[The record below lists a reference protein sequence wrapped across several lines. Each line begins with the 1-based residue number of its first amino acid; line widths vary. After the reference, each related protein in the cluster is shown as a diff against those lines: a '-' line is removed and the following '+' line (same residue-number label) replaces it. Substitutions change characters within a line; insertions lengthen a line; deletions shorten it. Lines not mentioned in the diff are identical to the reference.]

1 LKKRLGIIQKQLSIL
16 LIMCMFFTMLPVTA
30 PVLAAEDN
38 SVKVTYVPSILWG
51 GFGRYVE
58 YEMDGVKYR
67 TDEAPSAVNRE
78 AWNRMSDEDRRTT
91 YNTLYTATARKAAF
105 GENGYAYI
113 KHWTHQSS
121 EWYDANKIW
130 KERVAKRTFP
140 ELQPIFNATVSLS
153 GLYSDYN
160 DLKNYVIPANIPA
173 NNSYRKAF
181 QEEKEELDQYFAIGK
196 EYYQKAVDMRAKSIG
211 TAVSFTAVQCTQM
224 LTDMLFVPSVVNGAS
239 LANSGMIADVT
250 NVLLQ
255 VVGADGGSLAEKLN
269 VVLENGETAH
279 LTAAEQV
286 HLYASYMK
294 TYAKLAEN
302 CKADM
307 DTKMEELRTV
317 HNNLEILSQGLEIQE
332 QEKAS
337 KKEAEQTSYEESIE
351 ETFVTPLK
359 KEPGDG
365 DDVHITFAFK
375 WKTEEELK
383 KDLFKNNFDQWLNDN
398 SDEEGF
404 AYPEAAEL
412 LFAEVLAQKGVLD
425 NEVIEKVDIISG
437 MFMEAYNSANDK
449 LAAFELELNT
459 LKDGL
464 TDDLSDYKNNEAVLY
479 RIPVGASY
487 FYGTDSF
494 KPELENYYDGLPYDS
509 FYDQLGT
516 HISDYRTKVEAM
528 LEDVELLK
536 SSSEGLYSSI
546 EIDVQNVIFYL
557 NLLESLEDN
566 YQSLYNSVVW
576 ELHNDT
582 EIDPS
587 INYENNPFYI
597 NPINTEAG
605 EAYRINRFSEAF
617 VSANLP
623 EEVYDPNITTDEF
636 AEALAI
642 TRPISILNEAYNIY
656 MELSDVSEILESS
669 YNDSIVNDEVY
680 KAGRTNYY
688 EEMDAWLA
696 EYKDAETKMA
706 NALAEIKNITNSY
719 ESSWEGTYFLGAYD
733 NYGYN
738 PYLYNTQLVSISAF
752 DVADL
757 REYIRNG
764 GNTAIL
770 YNKLK
775 EIERNAEIYEVE
787 TKELIG
793 EIGVLDFEMQ
803 QLRNST
809 LDDYADNKGTP
820 LKTFY
825 SLRQENGLNDKWD
838 NLTRDGEDVLYYFNI
853 CDIPEICDIL
863 KGETDDVVFL
873 RNAIKEIRG
882 YLDANSVATVPVS
895 NRLYDIYKKATG
907 IKEVYESS
915 SHLLTEE
922 LRSEVLNLY
931 ANPGDVDDILNTIY
945 DVRDK
950 HEGIN
955 FTYPPSQHEGVDEYT
970 PVGDL
975 TYTSSAPGSMA
986 VQTPIYHPVAVNT
999 RILNATLYIY
1009 DDSWTEVQRL
1019 NQTEDELQGII
1030 DTERDMMEIP
1040 FAGLEDG
1047 REYLLEW
1054 EITYGTGPT
1063 DYETGSY
1070 FFTYDAPVG
1079 VFAIVELNK
1088 DTYDTATVTVSNNS
1102 GTELSDQYVF
1112 LDGYDEK
1119 ENLVLSE
1126 SKLLNYLDAGETT
1139 TIVFTLDE
1147 VIFSAEAYVAKED
1160 GQKPPVPVR
1169 LEIEG
1174 GDSVITIPQF
1184 GEANTSA
1191 SVTAIVYDQYGSVYS
1206 EVYGDKTIDWNISP
1220 EIEGVSVDEDG
1231 VITVTSAAGAAINSI
1246 DGKKTL
1252 TVTATLRGTDIF
1264 ATEIITIIRDSA
1276 IANKVWIQRGALLF
1290 EDGDTDFI
1298 IGPLGND
1305 SSKTYTYSA
1314 VLADQYGAEI
1324 FSNPS
1329 DFDWSSA
1336 GASSGIMV
1344 NGSQVIIEKES
1355 KKGNFSLAT
1364 SHTNSGLSVQVTV
1377 YVIGEDV
1384 DVEWTEI
1391 EEKLTS
1397 TNYIYGDRIDKA
1409 GPLGDGT
1416 ATAGDIILQGFFSY
1430 KDSEGISNAGEQ
1442 TITVIFTVT
1451 TPGEYQG
1458 MRLEHDVAVT
1468 VAKRE
1473 ITGTLRI
1480 TGKAAV
1486 GETLTA
1492 AFTSEIDPEEYD
1504 IVWLSGGDIAA
1515 TGATYT
1521 VTSADRGKTITVKA
1535 VGKKNYTG
1543 EVIGESGISIP
1554 SAALKTSE
1562 PLPTQNEQ
1570 DITAEVV
1577 SGTTTTTIVDRA
1589 KLEAYLETAEKN
1601 SEIVIPIS
1609 ENNTSTALLPLNT
1622 FGTMVEKD
1630 ITLTV
1635 QSGSAAISIPA
1646 DSIDIEA
1653 VKVLFDAETEDS
1665 DLQGEIGDIH
1675 ISITIS
1681 QLSSDENAALHSKA
1695 ESEGLE
1701 ILGSPV
1707 VFSISASNNGKTVEV
1722 TSFNQ
1727 YVQRSIEVTQEIA
1740 ENLSTVLVF
1749 EEDNT
1754 FRHVPTSV
1762 YFKDGKYYV
1771 VIASLTNST
1780 YVLVSQKVS
1789 FSDTDGKW
1797 YEDAV
1802 KEMASRQIIRGTGN
1816 SNFAGDREIT
1826 RAEFAAIIVRA
1837 LGLPAKGVSTFSDVP
1852 KDMWY
1857 YGAVA
1862 AATNYD
1868 IVSGRDKNRF
1878 DPMAK
1883 ITREEAMQMVFNS
1896 SKLTP
1901 LERINETVNSNA
1913 FSDYKEKS
1921 PWAIEAVDF
1930 NLTNSLILGSNGKI
1944 NSKANITRG
1953 EAATVILRLL
1963 QKSTLVN

>member
-1 LKKRLGIIQKQLSIL
+1 
-16 LIMCMFFTMLPVTA
+16 MFSTMLPVTA
-30 PVLAAEDN
+30 QVLAAGDN

-51 GFGRYVE
+51 GYGRYVE

-160 DLKNYVIPANIPA
+160 DLKNYVIPANIPT
-173 NNSYRKAF
+173 NNSDIKAF
-181 QEEKEELDQYFAIGK
+181 HDAKDELDQYFAMGK

-224 LTDMLFVPSVVNGAS
+224 LTDMLFIPSVVNGAS

-307 DTKMEELRTV
+307 DTEIVKLRSA
-317 HNNLEILSQGLEIQE
+317 HSSLETLSQELEVQA
-332 QEKAS
+332 QEKAEE
-337 KKEAEQTSYEESIE
+337 KEKEQTSYKESIE
-351 ETFVTPLK
+351 ETFITPPE

-365 DDVHITFAFK
+365 DDVDITFAFK

-383 KDLFKNNFDQWLNDN
+383 KDLFKNNFDQWLHDN
-398 SDEEGF
+398 STGDSF
-404 AYPEAAEL
+404 AYPEAADL
-412 LFAEVLAQKGVLD
+412 IFAEVMEQKVILD
-425 NEVIEKVDIISG
+425 TEVTEKVNIISD
-437 MFMEAYNSANDK
+437 MFMEAYVIANDK
-449 LAAFELELNT
+449 IAAFELELNT

-464 TDDLSDYKNNEAVLY
+464 NNDLPNYKNDEAVLY
-479 RIPVGASY
+479 RIPVGGSN

-494 KPELENYYDGLPYDS
+494 SPELENYVYSGQPYD
-509 FYDQLGT
+509 FYYLELKN
-516 HISDYRTKVEAM
+516 HISGYQEKVNNL
-528 LEDVELLK
+528 LESVKALKDSTTELHK
-536 SSSEGLYSSI
+536 NI

-566 YQSLYNSVVW
+566 YQSLYNNVVW
-576 ELHNDT
+576 ELDNDT
-582 EIDPS
+582 GIDPS
-587 INYENNPFYI
+587 INYNKISYI

-605 EAYRINRFSEAF
+605 EAYRINGFSKAF
-617 VSANLP
+617 NENIP
-623 EEVYDPNITTDEF
+623 IEVYDPNKTIDEF
-636 AEALAI
+636 AELLAI
-642 TRPISILNEAYNIY
+642 TRPTNIFDEAYKIY
-656 MELSDVSEILESS
+656 MELSDVSEILDKAYE
-669 YNDSIVNDEVY
+669 DSIVNDRAY
-680 KAGRTNYY
+680 KDGRTNYY
-688 EEMDAWLA
+688 KEMDAWLA

-706 NALAEIKNITNSY
+706 AALAEIKNITNSY

-738 PYLYNTQLVSISAF
+738 PYLYNTQLVFISAF
-752 DVADL
+752 DVEDL

-764 GNTAIL
+764 GNTATL

-775 EIERNAEIYEVE
+775 EIERKAEIYEVE

-803 QLRNST
+803 QLKNST
-809 LDDYADNKGTP
+809 LDDYANSKGTP

-825 SLRQENGLNDKWD
+825 SLRQENGLDGKWG

-882 YLDANSVATVPVS
+882 YLDANSVATVHVS
-895 NRLYDIYKKATG
+895 NRLYDIYKKTTG

-915 SHLLTEE
+915 SYLLTEE

-1088 DTYDTATVTVSNNS
+1088 DTYDTATVTVINNS

-1184 GEANTSA
+1184 GEANTFA

-1206 EVYGDKTIDWNISP
+1206 KVYGEKTIDWNISP
-1220 EIEGVSVDEDG
+1220 KIEGVSIDEEG
-1231 VITVTSAAGAAINSI
+1231 VITVTNAVGVAINSI
-1246 DGKKTL
+1246 DGKKTF

-1276 IANKVWIQRGALLF
+1276 SANKVWIQRGTLLF

-1298 IGPLGND
+1298 VRPLGND

-1324 FSNPS
+1324 ISNPR
-1329 DFDWSSA
+1329 DFDWSST
-1336 GASSGIMV
+1336 GASNGIMV

-1364 SHTNSGLSVQVTV
+1364 THPNSGLSVQVTV
-1377 YVIGEDV
+1377 YVIGENV
-1384 DVEWTEI
+1384 DVEWAEI
-1391 EEKLTS
+1391 EDKIIS

-1416 ATAGDIILQGFFSY
+1416 ATAGDDILQGYFSY
-1430 KDSEGISNAGEQ
+1430 KDFGWVKNAGEQ
-1442 TITVIFTVT
+1442 IITVIFTVT
-1451 TPGEYQG
+1451 NPGEYNG
-1458 MRLEHDVAVT
+1458 MQLEHDVAVT
-1468 VAKRE
+1468 VAKQE
-1473 ITGTLRI
+1473 LTGSLKITGS
-1480 TGKAAV
+1480 AVV
-1486 GETLTA
+1486 GEILTA
-1492 AFTSEIDPEEYD
+1492 VFTSEIVPEECD

-1521 VTSADRGKTITVKA
+1521 VTSADRGKIITVKA

-1543 EVIGESGISIP
+1543 EVAGESGISIP
-1554 SAALKTSE
+1554 SAAHKTPGTDVGGRDNSFSTGS
-1562 PLPTQNEQ
+1562 LPTQNEQ

-1609 ENNTSTALLPLNT
+1609 ENNTLTALLPLNT

-1653 VKVLFDAETEDS
+1653 VKVLFDAESEDS

-1681 QLSSDENAALHSKA
+1681 QLSSDETAVLQSAAQ
-1695 ESEGLE
+1695 SEGLK

>member
-1 LKKRLGIIQKQLSIL
+1 MKKRLGIIQKQLSIL

-181 QEEKEELDQYFAIGK
+181 QEAKEELDQYFAIGK

-269 VVLENGETAH
+269 VVLENGKTAH

-351 ETFVTPLK
+351 ETFVTPPE

-383 KDLFKNNFDQWLNDN
+383 KDLFKNNFDQWLDDN

-425 NEVIEKVDIISG
+425 NEVTEKVNIISG

-449 LAAFELELNT
+449 LEAKEEELGTLQNRIDSELP
-459 LKDGL
+459 DGEYNL
-464 TDDLSDYKNNEAVLY
+464 V
-479 RIPVGASY
+479 RIPVGDSGVY

-494 KPELENYYDGLPYDS
+494 NPELENYAYSGQPYD
-509 FYDQLGT
+509 FYYSELQN
-516 HISDYRTKVEAM
+516 HISGYQEIVNNL
-528 LEDVELLK
+528 LESVKALKDSTTELH
-536 SSSEGLYSSI
+536 ENI

-557 NLLESLEDN
+557 NLLESLEEN

-587 INYENNPFYI
+587 INYDKPVYI

-605 EAYRINRFSEAF
+605 GEYRINGFSKAF
-617 VSANLP
+617 NENIP
-623 EEVYDPNITTDEF
+623 IEVYDPNKTIDEF

-642 TRPISILNEAYNIY
+642 TRPTNIFDEAYNIY

-706 NALAEIKNITNSY
+706 AALAEIKNITNSY

-733 NYGYN
+733 NYRYN

-764 GNTAIL
+764 GNTATL

-809 LDDYADNKGTP
+809 LDDYANSKGTP

-915 SHLLTEE
+915 SYLLAEE

-955 FTYPPSQHEGVDEYT
+955 FTYPPSQHEGVDEYK

-999 RILNATLYIY
+999 RTLNATLYIY
-1009 DDSWTEVQRL
+1009 DDSWTEVQSL
-1019 NQTEDELQGII
+1019 NLTEDELQGII
-1030 DTERDMMEIP
+1030 DTERDMMKIP
-1040 FAGLEDG
+1040 FTGLEDG
-1047 REYLLEW
+1047 REYRLDW
-1054 EITYGTGPT
+1054 KIIYGTGST
-1063 DYETGSY
+1063 DYEEKSY
-1070 FFTYDAPVG
+1070 FFTYTAPVG
-1079 VFAIVELNK
+1079 VFATVELDK
-1088 DTYDTATVTVSNNS
+1088 DTYDSADVTVSNNS

-1119 ENLVLSE
+1119 ENLVLAEMQPLS
-1126 SKLLNYLDAGETT
+1126 YLGTGETT
-1139 TIVFTLDE
+1139 TIEFTLDN
-1147 VIFSAEAYVAKED
+1147 VIYTAEAYVAGED
-1160 GQKPPVPVR
+1160 GQKPPAPVR

-1174 GDSVITIPQF
+1174 GNSVITVPKI
-1184 GEANTSA
+1184 GEEANTSA

-1397 TNYIYGDRIDKA
+1397 TNYIYGDRVDKA
-1409 GPLGDGT
+1409 GSLGDGT

-1535 VGKKNYTG
+1535 
-1543 EVIGESGISIP
+1543 
-1554 SAALKTSE
+1554 
-1562 PLPTQNEQ
+1562 
-1570 DITAEVV
+1570 
-1577 SGTTTTTIVDRA
+1577 
-1589 KLEAYLETAEKN
+1589 
-1601 SEIVIPIS
+1601 
-1609 ENNTSTALLPLNT
+1609 
-1622 FGTMVEKD
+1622 
-1630 ITLTV
+1630 
-1635 QSGSAAISIPA
+1635 
-1646 DSIDIEA
+1646 
-1653 VKVLFDAETEDS
+1653 
-1665 DLQGEIGDIH
+1665 
-1675 ISITIS
+1675 
-1681 QLSSDENAALHSKA
+1681 
-1695 ESEGLE
+1695 
-1701 ILGSPV
+1701 
-1707 VFSISASNNGKTVEV
+1707 
-1722 TSFNQ
+1722 
-1727 YVQRSIEVTQEIA
+1727 
-1740 ENLSTVLVF
+1740 
-1749 EEDNT
+1749 
-1754 FRHVPTSV
+1754 
-1762 YFKDGKYYV
+1762 
-1771 VIASLTNST
+1771 
-1780 YVLVSQKVS
+1780 
-1789 FSDTDGKW
+1789 
-1797 YEDAV
+1797 
-1802 KEMASRQIIRGTGN
+1802 
-1816 SNFAGDREIT
+1816 
-1826 RAEFAAIIVRA
+1826 
-1837 LGLPAKGVSTFSDVP
+1837 
-1852 KDMWY
+1852 
-1857 YGAVA
+1857 
-1862 AATNYD
+1862 
-1868 IVSGRDKNRF
+1868 
-1878 DPMAK
+1878 
-1883 ITREEAMQMVFNS
+1883 
-1896 SKLTP
+1896 
-1901 LERINETVNSNA
+1901 
-1913 FSDYKEKS
+1913 
-1921 PWAIEAVDF
+1921 
-1930 NLTNSLILGSNGKI
+1930 
-1944 NSKANITRG
+1944 
-1953 EAATVILRLL
+1953 
-1963 QKSTLVN
+1963 